1 MFVGGVYYTLTQL
14 ATNCIDKK
22 QGVGNHH
29 KHFKNIMKTL
39 NKKGGDILRIVGL
52 NSSVREHEWWN

>member
-1 MFVGGVYYTLTQL
+1 MFVGGVYHTLTQL

-39 NKKGGDILRIVGL
+39 NKKGGNILRIVGL
-52 NSSVREHEWWN
+52 NSPVREHE